1 LKSKSVDFL
10 EEHFSKS
17 GAFYYDV
24 VRGIHNSLV
33 QPDRITKSVAA
44 EHTFD
49 SNLSSEVYMMERL
62 ESIAQSLEH
71 RLKKHNISGKTITLK
86 LNTVISHNKQK

>member
-1 LKSKSVDFL
+1 MW
-10 EEHFSKS
+10 
-17 GAFYYDV
+17 YV
-24 VRGIHNSLV
+24 VFTTAWYSQTAL
-33 QPDRITKSVAA
+33 QSVAA
-44 EHTFD
+44 EHTF

-86 LNTVISHNKQK
+86 LNTVISHNKQSKTVPILFLTEV

>member
-1 LKSKSVDFL
+1 MW
-10 EEHFSKS
+10 
-17 GAFYYDV
+17 YV
-24 VRGIHNSLV
+24 VFTTAWYSQTAL
-33 QPDRITKSVAA
+33 QSVAA

-86 LNTVISHNKQK
+86 LNTVISHNKQE

>member
-1 LKSKSVDFL
+1 MW
-10 EEHFSKS
+10 
-17 GAFYYDV
+17 YV
-24 VRGIHNSLV
+24 VFTTAWYSQTAL
-33 QPDRITKSVAA
+33 QSVAA

-62 ESIAQSLEH
+62 ESIAQSLE

-86 LNTVISHNKQK
+86 LNTVISHNK